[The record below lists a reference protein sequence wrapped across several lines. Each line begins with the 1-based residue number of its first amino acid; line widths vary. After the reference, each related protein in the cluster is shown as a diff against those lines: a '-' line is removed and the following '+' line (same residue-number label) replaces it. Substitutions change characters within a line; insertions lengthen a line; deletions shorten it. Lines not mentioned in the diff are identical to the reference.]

1 MTYKTKNLGGNRGLK
16 QNQKQTD
23 AIVARHLRLT
33 KSLTHFVSIGDLC
46 QQWASEIAKREGLVN
61 V

>member
-1 MTYKTKNLGGNRGLK
+1 MTYKTQKPSGKLGLR

-23 AIVARHLRLT
+23 DIVARHLRLT
-33 KSLTHFVSIGDLC
+33 KSLAHFVSIGDLSH
-46 QQWASEIAKREGLVN
+46 QWAQEIAKREGLVN